1 MAAAVGSEE
10 RMEINLTPLLDVVL
24 QLIMFFMMCVNFVMD
39 QVDPN
44 VLLPSSVS
52 ARELPPKTDV
62 QVVVVNMEVVREDVL
77 GPDGKPLRD
86 PNTGKLIRKPIS
98 PRTTKVSILTYR
110 QRSEGRISDE
120 ERRNL
125 DPKIVFLVENA
136 SDEDLKK
143 VSAYLTNIGY
153 LPRDND
159 QRPETERI
167 RVLPEGNGIAAAQ
180 RFLANI
186 ARAIEATDPKK
197 ITKLPD
203 GRRVID
209 VPVILRA
216 DTDSLYGTVTHLIAQ
231 CNYEGFKKVDLRAT
245 IHQDKKPPARG

>member
-1 MAAAVGSEE
+1 MAAAVGSEK
-10 RMEINLTPLLDVVL
+10 MELNLTPLLDVVL

-62 QVVVVNMEVVREDVL
+62 QVVVINMEVVREDIL

-86 PNTGKLIRKPIS
+86 PTTGRVQRKPIV

-110 QRSEGRISDE
+110 QRSEGRISEE

-125 DPKIVFLVENA
+125 DPKVVFLVENA
-136 SDEDLKK
+136 TDEDLKK
-143 VSAYLTNIGY
+143 VTEYLTAIGY
-153 LPRDND
+153 LPKDND
-159 QRPETERI
+159 QRPESDKVL
-167 RVLPEGNGIAAAQ
+167 VLPEGSGIATAQ

-197 ITKLPD
+197 VTKAGD
-203 GRRVID
+203 RRTID

-216 DTDSLYGTVTHLIAQ
+216 DTDALYGTVTHLIAQ
-231 CNYEGFKKVDLRAT
+231 CNFEGFRKVDLRAT
-245 IHQDKKPPARG
+245 IQQQKPGGG